1 MVCEP
6 ASENMRQARRKYATG
21 IAVYM
26 AIYAALVF
34 GAALIIRNFDAAQW
48 LRVILALL
56 PIAPALLMLRSY
68 LTYLNAMDEFQRR
81 LQTDA
86 LLMAAG
92 ITVFGTFAYGFLEE
106 FADLPHVSLLWV
118 FPIFSFVFGAAHG
131 FIRRRYK

>member
-6 ASENMRQARRKYATG
+6 ISETQRQARRKYATG
-21 IAVYM
+21 IAINM
-26 AIYAALVF
+26 AAYVALTI
-34 GAALIIRNFDAAQW
+34 GAVVIVRNFEAPQW

-56 PIAPALLMLRSY
+56 PVAPALLMLRSY

-106 FADLPHVSLLWV
+106 FANLPHVSMLWV
-118 FPIFSFVFGAAHG
+118 FPIFSFTFGAAHAL
-131 FIRRRYK
+131 IRHRYT

>member
-6 ASENMRQARRKYATG
+6 TTENMRVARRKYAAG
-21 IAVYM
+21 IGINM
-26 AIYAALVF
+26 AIYVALVF
-34 GAALIIRNFDAAQW
+34 GAALIVRNFEAPQC
-48 LRVILALL
+48 LRIILALL
-56 PIAPALLMLRSY
+56 PVAPALLMLRSY

-106 FADLPHVSLLWV
+106 FANLPHVSMLWV
-118 FPIFSFVFGAAHG
+118 FPIFSFTFGAAHAI
-131 FIRRRYK
+131 IRHRYT